1 MFFEMGRYRFQEGR
15 YLPVLYRSNS
25 RFDGSWSGF
34 PSVQGTVFLVWQAGD
49 ENNRNV
55 SKAALS
61 DPCLSYMITKA
72 PLEVTAGSYTMTYG
86 DELPA
91 FAFSYDGFVSGE
103 DSTALVPQP
112 VSVARPGR
120 IPMPGNMPSRF
131 SVAMPTPTSLTSTW
145 PGL

>member
-1 MFFEMGRYRFQEGR
+1 MP
-15 YLPVLYRSNS
+15 PVSINGNTSPFYIEVIQDSMEV
-25 RFDGSWSGF
+25 GAVF

-55 SKAALS
+55 SKAALPE
-61 DPCLSYMITKA
+61 PCLSYMITKA

-103 DSTALVPQP
+103 DSTVLVPQP

-120 IPMPGNMPSRF
+120 IPIPGNMPSRF